1 MFFKQ
6 KEIAIN
12 YCKKIVK
19 SNKILVPK
27 DELECMVYIS
37 CNHCKTT
44 NFFKNLE
51 EKCKKCG
58 NTLEKQEAKKIIIPK
73 YGFDVKD
80 TPKKVKKKPKVLT
93 TSEPYIDLT
102 SSKNSKSKI
111 ILNDISLS
119 IHKDINIYIINNM
132 PFSIN
137 IQTGEIET
145 DKKRSKEKEFNL
157 GAFYSTDILELK
169 IDMKFF
175 DNLELINSAYT
186 IGYSLLE
193 SLTKIASIKRD
204 DLDVLIQTFENTV
217 SIFIFDNVPGG
228 AGHTYKVFD
237 FDNKKINKWFE
248 DSKKIVEN
256 CDCGFDSTCFKCLQT
271 RSNQR
276 FHDTLQR
283 KWAIEFFR
291 NII

>member
-1 MFFKQ
+1 M
-6 KEIAIN
+6 
-12 YCKKIVK
+12 
-19 SNKILVPK
+19 
-27 DELECMVYIS
+27 
-37 CNHCKTT
+37 
-44 NFFKNLE
+44 
-51 EKCKKCG
+51 
-58 NTLEKQEAKKIIIPK
+58 
-73 YGFDVKD
+73 
-80 TPKKVKKKPKVLT
+80 T

-204 DLDVLIQTFENTV
+204 DLDVLVQTFENSV

-228 AGHTYKVFD
+228 AGHTYKVFA

-276 FHDTLQR
+276 FHDKLQR